1 MAAISL
7 AKLSTPE
14 MLAQLRDIAPQ
25 GKKAEM
31 DVGGNTSQ
39 KSGQSFVDLL
49 QDGIKEVNNT
59 QKIADKKASD
69 IATGKSGELH
79 EAMLSASQ
87 AELTFNLMVQI
98 RNKALEAYQ
107 DIMRMP
113 V

>member
-1 MAAISL
+1 MAAIGL
-7 AKLSTPE
+7 AKLAGPE
-14 MLAQLRDIAPQ
+14 MLAQLRDLSPQ
-25 GKKAEM
+25 SPKTNVNAG
-31 DVGGNTSQ
+31 TSQ

-49 QDGIKEVNNT
+49 KDGIKEVNES
-59 QKIADKKASD
+59 QKVADKKASD
-69 IATGKSGELH
+69 VATGRSGELH

-87 AELTFNLMVQI
+87 AELTFNLMVQV

>member
-1 MAAISL
+1 MSAIAL
-7 AKLSTPE
+7 AKLASPE
-14 MLAQLRDIAPQ
+14 MIAQLRDLGPQ
-25 GKKAEM
+25 ASKA
-31 DVGGNTSQ
+31 GISSSTPQ

-49 QDGIKEVNNT
+49 KDGIKEVNDT
-59 QKIADKKASD
+59 QKVADKKAAD

-87 AELTFNLMVQI
+87 AELTFNLMVQM